1 MGVLT
6 TESAM
11 CIASGYVF
19 GRFTAATCLIPT
31 SVSPKLPPPSSVRS
45 FQITFLSFIFL
56 IIVLLSKIYGSFR
69 IWDRRYRD
77 VVRVRWRTWWEDV
90 GMRIRISGRRWRKR
104 WRCWRLSILQ
114 RAEEWFLP
122 ISNKAVSVSGDTEA
136 HDMLWYDIQTHVSSR
151 DLFNFSLFWK

>member
-1 MGVLT
+1 MSLGDLLLRHAL
-6 TESAM
+6 SRPQFLRSYLRRRP
-11 CIASGYVF
+11 SGPF
-19 GRFTAATCLIPT
+19 KLRFCL
-31 SVSPKLPPPSSVRS
+31 L
-45 FQITFLSFIFL
+45 FFL